1 MKLSELCEPVLQ
13 YVCRLNRSARR
24 GVDLEPNAV
33 RADIEQLFRDAEREA
48 ASDPFLSDQYSK
60 VELALVYFVDFM
72 IKESKLS
79 FASDWREL
87 AHERDK
93 LAGDEEFFD
102 LLEETLADTSEAGT
116 ERLEV
121 FYTCMGLGFTGFYQ
135 TQPDQLKKKMMEVAA
150 RLRRRMET
158 ESSARIVPEAYEH
171 VDTSDLIQPPSRG
184 LLGLIVVLGVVAMGV
199 VIGNGVVYAMNAG
212 ALKSSLSTIVDPD
225 SAGSGGSSSR
235 SDDDDED
242 DEDA

>member
-1 MKLSELCEPVLQ
+1 MKLSELCEPILQ

-33 RADIEQLFRDAEREA
+33 RADLEGLFADADREA
-48 ASDPFLSDQYSK
+48 SGDPLLGEQWRK
-60 VELALVYFVDFM
+60 VELPLIYFVDFM
-72 IKESKLS
+72 IKESRLS
-79 FASDWREL
+79 FANEWREM

-116 ERLEV
+116 DRLEV
-121 FYTCMGLGFTGFYQ
+121 FYACMGLGFTGFYA

-158 ESSARIVPEAYEH
+158 EASARIVPEAYEH
-171 VDTSDLIQPPSRG
+171 VDTSDLIQPPARG
-184 LLGLIVVLGVVAMGV
+184 LIGIAIALVVVGFVVL
-199 VIGNGVVYAMNAG
+199 IGNGVLYG
-212 ALKSSLSTIVDPD
+212 AASGDLRESLNSIEASGSESS
-225 SAGSGGSSSR
+225 GEEGNG
-235 SDDDDED
+235 
-242 DEDA
+242 

>member
-24 GVDLEPNAV
+24 GVDLESNTI
-33 RADIEQLFRDAEREA
+33 RADIEQLFRDADREA
-48 ASDPFLSDQYSK
+48 ASDPFLSDQWSK

-79 FASDWREL
+79 FASEWREL

-102 LLEETLADTSEAGT
+102 LLEESLGDTSEAGS

-121 FYTCMGLGFTGFYQ
+121 FYTCMGLGFTGFYA

-158 ESSARIVPEAYEH
+158 EASARIVPEAYEH

-184 LLGLIVVLGVVAMGV
+184 LLGLVVVLAMVAMGV
-199 VIGNGVVYAMNAG
+199 IVGNGVLYGVKAG
-212 ALKSSLSTIVDPD
+212 DLDESLSTITDP
-225 SAGSGGSSSR
+225 SGGDR
-235 SDDDDED
+235 AGPRDDD
-242 DEDA
+242 A